1 MRCSLCVLPPLPA
14 LRMGRLGGISI
25 LLFSW
30 EEFVI
35 FGAVYGGVGVAVW
48 RELGPLVERQ
58 QGEHRSEQL

>member
-1 MRCSLCVLPPLPA
+1 MEQ
-14 LRMGRLGGISI
+14 LGGISV

-35 FGAVYGGVGVAVW
+35 FGAVYGGVGEAAR

-58 QGEHRSEQL
+58 QGVHRSEQL